1 MGKFR
6 PVVSITKLQVESLS
20 LEEIF
25 GMLIGTIT
33 GSFFF
38 IEHFKCHI
46 QFESLKNF

>member
-33 GSFFF
+33 FAYHWKLFF
-38 IEHFKCHI
+38 H
-46 QFESLKNF
+46 